1 MGCLKLRSD
10 WMGLLVSLIA
20 TLALGCAPHDAD
32 DSSDG
37 AVDRACD
44 EPEKTQV
51 AIITEMRFAR
61 VEDNNLSWGADLD
74 QSSLGCGVDD
84 FTDPE
89 GNTGVDNS
97 FGTMIPI
104 LELTEGAAIEVYIQD
119 LINRGEVLIMV
130 EMEDLDDAQD
140 DACVD
145 VNLLRGL
152 GDPTVGTDRIIEA
165 GQTFDRNMDLPH
177 SRTESQRLENGT
189 LIASPL
195 QVELPFNIFDIA
207 LDFTLHSSTLR
218 FNQGVDG
225 HHSGYIA
232 GGLYINEIID
242 FVSGRQD
249 IDIGDLVI
257 DLVQNRADLWP
268 DENGQCQGISVV
280 FEFEAKPAFF
290 YADDA

>member
-1 MGCLKLRSD
+1 MACPKSKLELNARAVCLAA
-10 WMGLLVSLIA
+10 G
-20 TLALGCAPHDAD
+20 LALGCTPTQSD
-32 DSSDG
+32 DSAG
-37 AVDRACD
+37 VQAEGACD

-61 VEDNNLSWGADLD
+61 VDDNGQSWGANLD
-74 QSSLGCGVDD
+74 ESTLGCGVDD

-89 GNTGVDNS
+89 GATGVDNS

-119 LINRGEVLIMV
+119 LINRGEVLIML

-140 DACVD
+140 DGCVD

-165 GQTFDRNMDLPH
+165 GQTFDRNLDLPQ
-177 SRTESQRLENGT
+177 SRTESQQLDNGT

-257 DLVQNRADLWP
+257 DLVENRADLWP
-268 DENGQCQGISVV
+268 DNTGQCQGISVV

-290 YADDA
+290 YAEPE